1 MRVLLATKHSD
12 LRLALEVLL
21 GEEPG
26 VTVIGAVSETEGL
39 RALLRI
45 TRPDLVFLDWDL
57 PGRPLDDLLSEARV
71 LDQHPCFIV
80 LGKHSD
86 ARQVALNAGADA
98 FVIQGDPPR
107 DLLNAFR
114 DIRAR
119 CVEESDRP
127 SGSMR
132 H

>member
-1 MRVLLATKHSD
+1 MRVLLATKQSD
-12 LRLALEVLL
+12 LRLALEVLV

-45 TRPDLVFLDWDL
+45 TQPDLVLLDWDL
-57 PGRPLDDLLSEARV
+57 PGRPLDVLSEAHV

-86 ARQVALNAGADA
+86 ARQAVLDAGADA
-98 FVIQGDPPR
+98 FVIQGDPPT
-107 DLLNAFR
+107 DLLSVFR
-114 DIRAR
+114 NIRSG
-119 CVEESDRP
+119 CVEESNGP
-127 SGSMR
+127 PVSMSR
-132 H
+132 